1 MTRPEVCQLDLLE
14 RPRLPAR
21 CLRELRA
28 VVDAALSS
36 LLTEGAGRGGASGDA
51 AAAGQQA
58 EREQPNL
65 FQPLLPPPPTLSAT
79 TRTKLVTLVG
89 KLLTEIVFIPT
100 DSPREARHDEDRA

>member
-1 MTRPEVCQLDLLE
+1 MLPYRRSSPKVQDGEVPVGMRQ
-14 RPRLPAR
+14 RR
-21 CLRELRA
+21 
-28 VVDAALSS
+28 
-36 LLTEGAGRGGASGDA
+36 
-51 AAAGQQA
+51 QQA

>member
-1 MTRPEVCQLDLLE
+1 MLPYRRSSPKVQDGEVPVGMRQ
-14 RPRLPAR
+14 RR
-21 CLRELRA
+21 
-28 VVDAALSS
+28 
-36 LLTEGAGRGGASGDA
+36 
-51 AAAGQQA
+51 QQA

-65 FQPLLPPPPTLSAT
+65 FQPLLPPPQTLSVT

>member
-1 MTRPEVCQLDLLE
+1 MLPYRRSSPKVQDGEVPVGMRQ
-14 RPRLPAR
+14 RRR
-21 CLRELRA
+21 
-28 VVDAALSS
+28 
-36 LLTEGAGRGGASGDA
+36 
-51 AAAGQQA
+51 QQA

-100 DSPREARHDEDRA
+100 GSPREARHDEDRA

>member
-1 MTRPEVCQLDLLE
+1 MLPYRRFSPKVQDGEVPVRMRQ
-14 RPRLPAR
+14 
-21 CLRELRA
+21 
-28 VVDAALSS
+28 
-36 LLTEGAGRGGASGDA
+36 GRRR
-51 AAAGQQA
+51 QA

-89 KLLTEIVFIPT
+89 KLLTEIVLIPT